1 MATQAQLK
9 ANAKYHEKL
18 EDIKVRV
25 PKGERERYKQYAESV
40 GKSLNALIIELL
52 EADMSKS
59 ESASEQSEDVK

>member
-9 ANAKYHEKL
+9 ANARYHEKL

-25 PKGERERYKQYAESV
+25 PKGEREKYKQYAESV

-52 EADMSKS
+52 EADMNKS
-59 ESASEQSEDVK
+59 ESTSKQNKSSE

>member
-25 PKGERERYKQYAESV
+25 PKGKREKYKQYAESI
-40 GKSLNALIIELL
+40 GKSLNALIIKLL
-52 EADMSKS
+52 EDEMKKS
-59 ESASEQSEDVK
+59 DASSEQD